1 MNCGQCKYYLE
12 GTCYRFPPYGGKSRS
27 RVSKDEV
34 PCGEFHGKRPGY
46 VRADHIPKRDIPK
59 ETVAA
64 PTSKVET
71 AVTKTSSTTTG
82 TGE

>member
-46 VRADHIPKRDIPK
+46 VRADHIPKPK
-59 ETVAA
+59 EQTVAA
-64 PTSKVET
+64 PTSKIET

>member
-1 MNCGQCKYYLE
+1 MTCGQCRYYTD

-27 RVSKDEV
+27 RVSKDEI
-34 PCGEFHGKRPGY
+34 PCGEFRSKRPEY
-46 VRADHIPKRDIPK
+46 DREDHIPKKK
-59 ETVAA
+59 EQTVAA

-71 AVTKTSSTTTG
+71 TIAKTSSTTTG

>member
-27 RVSKDEV
+27 RVSKEEIT
-34 PCGEFHGKRPGY
+34 CGEFHSKRPAY
-46 VRADHIPKRDIPK
+46 VREDHIPKPK
-59 ETVAA
+59 EPKVAPPTV
-64 PTSKVET
+64 KVEST
-71 AVTKTSSTTTG
+71 TTKTSSTTTG